1 MKMPAFC
8 HNGIGKA
15 VDVRSFS
22 CSCTMLLP
30 TVMVLSDY
38 T

>member
-1 MKMPAFC
+1 MKVPDFC
-8 HNGIGKA
+8 QNGISNA

-22 CSCTMLLP
+22 CSCTMLL
-30 TVMVLSDY
+30 TTMMVLSDY